1 MNLSKVLMDFEEF
14 SKVTS
19 KIKVGNTA
27 AQVKLIKHIITLS
40 FAFVNGISQR
50 NKKIK
55 RNKKEI
61 KK

>member
-1 MNLSKVLMDFEEF
+1 MDFEEF
-14 SKVTS
+14 FKVTS

>member
-1 MNLSKVLMDFEEF
+1 MDFEEF
-14 SKVTS
+14 FKVTS

-50 NKKIK
+50 KFIGDLSG
-55 RNKKEI
+55 RSLLWSI
-61 KK
+61 